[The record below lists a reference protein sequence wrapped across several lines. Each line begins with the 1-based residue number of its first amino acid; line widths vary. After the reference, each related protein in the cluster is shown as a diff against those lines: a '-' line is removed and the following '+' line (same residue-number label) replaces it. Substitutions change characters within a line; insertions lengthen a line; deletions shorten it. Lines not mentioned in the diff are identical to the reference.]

1 MDLVGDIGSI
11 LLFAQE
17 TAGEG
22 GGEEG
27 GGSFLVSPE
36 IGLMVWTLLLFGAT
50 LLILNKLVFPRI
62 SEALDRRSKAIEES
76 IEHAERTKR
85 EADELLEEYRA
96 RLREARE
103 QAEDITARARR
114 AADSLQDQAK
124 ADATQQREEL
134 MAATRRDIEAETR
147 RAFDEIRKEVAN
159 LTVIATEKVTR
170 KSLTPDDH
178 RRLIEE
184 ALQEVDFS
192 TLAKERGGDGGG
204 NGSSGTDEPSRA

>member
-1 MDLVGDIGSI
+1 MELVGDI
-11 LLFAQE
+11 LVFAQE
-17 TAGEG
+17 TNGGG
-22 GGEEG
+22 GGEEES

-36 IGLMVWTLLLFGAT
+36 LGLMIWTLLLFGAT

-103 QAEDITARARR
+103 QSEDIVVRARK
-114 AADSLQDQAK
+114 AADSLADQAK
-124 ADATQQREEL
+124 ADATKQREEL
-134 MAATRRDIEAETR
+134 LAATRRDIEAETR
-147 RAFDEIRKEVAN
+147 RALDEIRKEVAD

-184 ALQEVDFS
+184 ALREVDFS
-192 TLAKERGGDGGG
+192 ALAGREG
-204 NGSSGTDEPSRA
+204 NGRDR

>member
-1 MDLVGDIGSI
+1 MDFVGDIGNL

-17 TAGEG
+17 TQG
-22 GGEEG
+22 GGEEES

-36 IGLMVWTLLLFGAT
+36 LGLMIWTLLLFGAT

-103 QAEDITARARR
+103 QAEDIVVRARK
-114 AADSLQDQAK
+114 AADSLADQAK
-124 ADATQQREEL
+124 ADATKQREEL
-134 MAATRRDIEAETR
+134 MASTRRDIEAETR
-147 RAFDEIRKEVAN
+147 RALDEIRKEVAD
-159 LTVIATEKVTR
+159 LTLIATEKVTR

-184 ALQEVDFS
+184 ALREVDFS
-192 TLAKERGGDGGG
+192 TLAREGNGGG
-204 NGSSGTDEPSRA
+204 GAR

>member
-22 GGEEG
+22 GGGEEE

-36 IGLMVWTLLLFGAT
+36 LGLMIWTLLLFGAT

-62 SEALDRRSKAIEES
+62 SEALDKRSKAIAES
-76 IEHAERTKR
+76 IESAERTKR

-103 QAEDITARARR
+103 QSEDIVVRARK
-114 AADSLQDQAK
+114 AADSLADQAK
-124 ADATQQREEL
+124 ADASKQREEL
-134 MAATRRDIEAETR
+134 LAAARRDIEAETR
-147 RAFDEIRKEVAN
+147 RALDEIRKEVAD

-178 RRLIEE
+178 RHLIED
-184 ALQEVDFS
+184 ALREVDFS
-192 TLAKERGGDGGG
+192 ALAGREG
-204 NGSSGTDEPSRA
+204 NGRDR